1 MNFTKTTKLLWSVYL
16 LFTLIWIFRFWGHFP
31 AVMDTMEYVFPEK
44 WFNVQSFQQGLIPL
58 WNPYIACGTPHVAN
72 FQSAAFYPP
81 FWIWNFTGL
90 TNWFFALAIGH
101 VLLAAF
107 GFYLWL
113 RVLKVTAPIASLCAI
128 SFSGSAYL
136 TFLWAFPTHLASF
149 AWLPWIFW
157 VTEKL
162 IQKFSPGRWLGLAVF
177 WAFQILA
184 GYPIFTFYA
193 LLFWFVFLAARIK
206 LDRKNW
212 YLVLSA
218 GAAALFVTACQWLPF
233 LDFLGYMHREAWGSN
248 IYNLRWAEY
257 ITLISPDALGTP
269 GSTDYRGDYNNFIFG
284 NFYLGWVPLFILI
297 WSLIQQKA
305 KLSFWQK
312 SLIFCMFLPLG
323 AHFVLWRFLPNSW
336 WDKLEVSKS
345 SFLFVFCAFT
355 ALAFYL
361 NQAILKIPKRSP
373 LHRFA
378 WIFILIWVLDL
389 ILIPFRIVHLVPNP
403 FQNDEVKTFAEKIKT
418 LAGDGRVVS
427 LRFQDQVYSSAVTD
441 LASSFNET
449 AKHLVQNTNVVWGI
463 KSAQGHLT
471 TVVDGYQNLT
481 EYIREGF
488 PYEGRILDAAGVD
501 IILTAK
507 PLSAFKYRV
516 NETAGDLSIVRNAGS
531 MPSQWVT
538 DKEKIFEQRSESF
551 GHLLNPKT
559 FLENECGLDKDR
571 NGEVTA
577 LRTEGVCVRSSLQ
590 SPCSL
595 QFSTA
600 GGSAK
605 YFVLDQ
611 SFAPGW
617 HAWVD
622 GRPSPVL
629 RADGL
634 WMAVGLTQGA
644 PHQILF
650 QYAPYSFRLGLF
662 VTLVVL
668 SGLLWFGVRS
678 GLKLH

>member
-1 MNFTKTTKLLWSVYL
+1 MNSAKTTKLLWSVYL
-16 LFTLIWIFRFWGHFP
+16 LFSLIWIFRFWGHFP

-58 WNPYIACGTPHVAN
+58 WNPLIACGTPHVAN

-90 TNWFFALAIGH
+90 TDWFFVLAVGH
-101 VLLAAF
+101 VLLAAA
-107 GFYLWL
+107 GFYFWL
-113 RVLKVTAPIASLCAI
+113 RSFKVSESIAALCAV
-128 SFSGSAYL
+128 SFSGSAYFTL
-136 TFLWAFPTHLASF
+136 LWAFPTHLASF
-149 AWLPWIFW
+149 AWIPWVFW
-157 VTEKL
+157 GTDRL
-162 IQKFSPGRWLGLAVF
+162 IQKFSPGRWLGLVLF
-177 WAFQILA
+177 WALQILA

-193 LLFWFVFLAARIK
+193 LLFWSVFLAARIK
-206 LDRKNW
+206 FDLKIW
-212 YLVLSA
+212 ISILSA
-218 GAAALFVTACQWLPF
+218 GAAALCVTACQWLPF
-233 LDFLGYMHREAWGSN
+233 VDFLGYMHREAWGSN

-257 ITLISPDALGTP
+257 MTLLCPDALGMP
-269 GSTDYRGDYNNFIFG
+269 GGAGYRGDYNNFIFG
-284 NFYLGWVPLFILI
+284 NFYLGLVPLLVLI
-297 WSLIQQKA
+297 WSCVKNIV
-305 KLSFWQK
+305 KLNFWQK
-312 SLIFCMFLPLG
+312 SLILCLFLPLG
-323 AHFVLWRFLPNSW
+323 AHFVIWRFLPDSW

-345 SFLFVFCAFT
+345 SFLFIFCGFT
-355 ALAFYL
+355 ALGIFL
-361 NQAILKIPKRSP
+361 SQTVSKIPKRSR

-378 WIFILIWVLDL
+378 WIFILVWMVDL
-389 ILIPFRIVHLVPNP
+389 ILIPFRVVHLIPNP
-403 FQNDEVKTFAEKIKT
+403 FQNTEVKNFAEKIKT
-418 LAGDGRVVS
+418 MTGDGRVVS

-441 LASSFNET
+441 LSSSFNET

-488 PYEGRILDAAGVD
+488 PYEGRVLDAAGVNV
-501 IILTAK
+501 ILTPK

-516 NETAGDLSIVRNAGS
+516 NESSGDLSVIRNAGA
-531 MPSQWVT
+531 MPGQWVT
-538 DKEKIFEQRSESF
+538 DEEKIFNQRAESF

-559 FLENECGLDKDR
+559 FLENECGLDQDR
-571 NGEVTA
+571 SAEVTA
-577 LRTEGVCVRSSLQ
+577 LRTDGVCVSPAVQ

-600 GGSAK
+600 SGSAK

-622 GRPSPVL
+622 GRASLVL
-629 RADGL
+629 RANGL
-634 WMAVGLTQGA
+634 WMAVALTPGE

-650 QYAPYSFRLGLF
+650 QYAPSSFRLGLF
-662 VTLVVL
+662 VTLIVL
-668 SGLLWFGVRS
+668 SGLLWFGFRS
-678 GLKLH
+678 RLKL